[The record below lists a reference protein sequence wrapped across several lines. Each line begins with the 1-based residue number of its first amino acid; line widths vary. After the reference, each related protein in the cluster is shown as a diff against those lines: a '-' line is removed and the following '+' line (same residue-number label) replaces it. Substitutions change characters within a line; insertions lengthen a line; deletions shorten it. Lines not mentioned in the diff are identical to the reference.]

1 MSWVIRV
8 AVSSAEDV
16 VIEGKDDNCVLNY
29 DIPFC
34 LNTEETKVERKE
46 RRKVTKLRQS
56 KLCPALICSLI

>member
-29 DIPFC
+29 DIPF
-34 LNTEETKVERKE
+34 LFEYLRNKSRKKRKKKGDQTETK
-46 RRKVTKLRQS
+46 
-56 KLCPALICSLI
+56 